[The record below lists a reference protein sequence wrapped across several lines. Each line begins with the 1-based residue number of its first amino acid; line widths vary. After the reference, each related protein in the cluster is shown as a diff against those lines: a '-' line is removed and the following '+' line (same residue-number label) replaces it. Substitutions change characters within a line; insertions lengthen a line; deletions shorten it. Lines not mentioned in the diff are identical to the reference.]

1 MVVSENQKLNEQTE
15 KVTKHEEAI
24 PVVQDYETIVRS
36 KKEGVLNVAFRQG
49 KIINKFKD
57 SGRFGKMI

>member
-1 MVVSENQKLNEQTE
+1 MNEQTE

-36 KKEGVLNVAFRQG
+36 KKEGVLNFEFRQV
-49 KIINKFKD
+49 KLINKFKD
-57 SGRFGKMI
+57 SERFGKMI